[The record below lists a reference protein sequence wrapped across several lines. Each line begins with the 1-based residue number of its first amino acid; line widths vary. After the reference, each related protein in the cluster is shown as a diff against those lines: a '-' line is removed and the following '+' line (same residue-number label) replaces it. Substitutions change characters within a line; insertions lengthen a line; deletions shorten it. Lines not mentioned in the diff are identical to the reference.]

1 MSTNSRKPSAILGLS
16 QYSDSDGSGQ
26 ESGDE
31 DDVSKHVSKSPTP
44 ETGSVPSSVRDGGV
58 LRVQAVTTL
67 SGQGSQ
73 SNSPSALFGTSIP
86 GLNSRS
92 PNPLLT
98 QSRSPNPNL
107 IQSTPTKN
115 DRDSEDF
122 PLDEEDRPTSPVSF
136 HKTLENLKESDIVI
150 PPEPPKRVHPS
161 VIEKMTY
168 LKSKKDMGTDMVA
181 LIQRRKD
188 LRNPSIYEKLIVH
201 CNIDEFGS
209 NFSSEFY
216 DPHKW
221 APQSYYESLSCA
233 QKDLMDRREKE
244 KATRA
249 KVEIVVGTKKTI
261 SSGQDGAKEEKN
273 REEKNRESDKS
284 REKESDRNREEKNRE
299 EKNREEKNRESD
311 KSREKESDRNREEKS
326 REKDGSRDRKR
337 SKWDVPASGIVSKVV
352 VPVLPIPTIV
362 PNVTSSSKSSHHH
375 HHSSSSHYSSSSRRK

>member
-1 MSTNSRKPSAILGLS
+1 MSTSSRKPSAILGLS

-31 DDVSKHVSKSPTP
+31 GSKFASKSPTP
-44 ETGSVPSSVRDGGV
+44 ETGSAPSSVRDSGV

-92 PNPLLT
+92 PNPLLI

-115 DRDSEDF
+115 DRDCEDF

-150 PPEPPKRVHPS
+150 PPEPPRRVHPS

-273 REEKNRESDKS
+273 RGEKS
-284 REKESDRNREEKNRE
+284 
-299 EKNREEKNRESD
+299 REEKNRESD

-326 REKDGSRDRKR
+326 REKDGNRDRKR
-337 SKWDVPASGIVSKVV
+337 SKWDVPASGIVSKIV

-362 PNVTSSSKSSHHH
+362 PNVTSSSKSSSH